1 MLITLLGMTFINN
14 LLMALTS
21 LRDPGFLPRNLSLIE
36 KEDIDKKG
44 IAVNRQKQD
53 IVPYMFHRNYFI
65 VSGLGTHLV

>member
-21 LRDPGFLPRNLSLIE
+21 LRDPGFLPRNASLIE

-44 IAVNRQKQD
+44 IAVNRQK
-53 IVPYMFHRNYFI
+53 
-65 VSGLGTHLV
+65 